1 MKKIISTYLIL
12 IFLSSCGYEAMYS
25 KENRKNYNFS
35 ISNLGLNGNR
45 DINLKIK
52 ERLNNYT
59 LSQKDKDFIIKILS
73 TSEKLPLAK
82 NASGDPTLFKLKVT
96 VEVETL
102 KNGKLQSNFVII
114 ENFDYNNNSNKF
126 ELKRYEKE
134 IKNNLANIISDKLIY
149 KLSNI

>member
-1 MKKIISTYLIL
+1 MKKKISTFLLL

-25 KENRKNYNFS
+25 KKNRKNYNFS
-35 ISNLGLNGNR
+35 ISKLSLGGSR

-52 ERLNNYT
+52 EKLNNYT
-59 LSQKDKDFIIKILS
+59 LSKKDKDFIIKVLS
-73 TSEKLPLAK
+73 TSERLILAK
-82 NASGDPTLFKLKVT
+82 NTSGDPTIFKLKII

-102 KNGKLQSNFVII
+102 KNSKLQSNFVII

-134 IKNNLANIISDKLIY
+134 IKKNLANIISDKLIY